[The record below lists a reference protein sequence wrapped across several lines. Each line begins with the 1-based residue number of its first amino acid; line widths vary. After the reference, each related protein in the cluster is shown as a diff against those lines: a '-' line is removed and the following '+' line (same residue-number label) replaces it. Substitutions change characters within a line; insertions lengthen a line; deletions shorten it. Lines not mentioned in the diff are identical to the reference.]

1 MWRRFY
7 AFGLFSSLFLD
18 QFLWLFYLLHLGYAA
33 WQMGVS
39 YALMQAGRM
48 VFDVPSSF
56 AADRLGARGMLVAGG
71 LAKAMS
77 SLCYLEAGRG
87 FGYVAVGSVLT
98 SLALTLPSGVD
109 VAYLRGLTERTSSPD
124 EHAFS
129 KRLAGY
135 FAMQQAAALAAGLGG
150 GLIADV
156 SFTLLYV
163 LDALGGLL
171 ASLVAITLPRLPPVA
186 MAEGSRTT
194 QSPWAAIRAFVT
206 TSRRYWRFGLLVAP
220 LWALSQV
227 GTEYTQALF
236 RGLGLTPALTSV
248 LLGAA
253 SALAWLTSW
262 AVGRVPQHRQRGL
275 LRLLL
280 WGYPLSALLRA
291 VPGRAALAF
300 GIPGL
305 CVGRA
310 GSGAAIVLTSAELVR
325 RAPAELRATA
335 LSAVDT
341 VYVGLTIALFP
352 LLGLLGA
359 GRMDVAFLI
368 LGCGLLCIVPALQRS
383 LTKDPGPA
391 PEAAESEAGPR

>member
-1 MWRRFY
+1 MWRRVY

-33 WQMGVS
+33 WQVGVS

-56 AADRLGARGMLVAGG
+56 AADRLGARGLLIAGG
-71 LAKAMS
+71 LAKAIS

-87 FGYVAVGSVLT
+87 FGFVAAGSVLT

-109 VAYLRGLTERTSSPD
+109 VAYLRRLTERTGGSD

-129 KRLAGY
+129 GRLAGY
-135 FAMQQAAALAAGLGG
+135 YAMQQAAALAAGLGG

-156 SFTLLYV
+156 SFTLLYA

-171 ASLVAITLPRLPPVA
+171 ASLVALTLPRLPPV
-186 MAEGSRTT
+186 SRVGASRPTET
-194 QSPWAAIRAFVT
+194 PWATLRAFVT
-206 TSRRYWRFGLLVAP
+206 ASRGYWRFGLLVAP
-220 LWALSQV
+220 LWAFSQV

-236 RGLGLTPALTSV
+236 RGVGLTPGLTSV
-248 LLGAA
+248 LLGVA
-253 SALAWLTSW
+253 SALAWLTTW
-262 AVGRVPQHRQRGL
+262 AVGRVPQNRQRGF
-275 LRLLL
+275 LRLLY
-280 WGYPLSALLRA
+280 WGYPLSALMRA
-291 VPGRAALAF
+291 APGRGALWL

-305 CVGRA
+305 GIGRA
-310 GSGAAIVLTSAELVR
+310 GSGAAVVLTSAELIR

-341 VYVGLTIALFP
+341 VFVGLTIALFP
-352 LLGLLGA
+352 LLGLLGT
-359 GRMDVAFLI
+359 GRIDLVFLI
-368 LGCGLLCIVPALQRS
+368 LGCGLLCVVLALQRS
-383 LTKDPGPA
+383 LTKDPGA
-391 PEAAESEAGPR
+391 VPEAAESEAGPR

>member
-18 QFLWLFYLLHLGYAA
+18 QFLWLFYLLHLGFAA
-33 WQMGVS
+33 WQVGVS

-56 AADRLGARGMLVAGG
+56 VADRLGARGLLIAGG

-87 FGYVAVGSVLT
+87 FGYVALGSVFT

-109 VAYLRGLTERTSSPD
+109 VAYLRRLTERTGSSD
-124 EHAFS
+124 ENAFS

-171 ASLVAITLPRLPPVA
+171 AALVALTLPRLPPVA
-186 MAEGSRTT
+186 MAGGSRTA
-194 QSPWAAIRAFVT
+194 QPPWATLRTFWK

-220 LWALSQV
+220 LWALTSV

-236 RGLGLTPALTSV
+236 RGHGLTPALTSV
-248 LLGAA
+248 LLGVA
-253 SALAWLTSW
+253 SALAWLTTW

-291 VPGRAALAF
+291 APGRAALPF

-310 GSGAAIVLTSAELVR
+310 GSGAASVLTSAELVR

-341 VYVGLTIALFP
+341 VQMGLTIALFP
-352 LLGLLGA
+352 ALGLLGT
-359 GRMDVAFLI
+359 GRMDFVFLI
-368 LGCGLLCIVPALQRS
+368 LGCGLLCVVPGLQRS
-383 LTKDPGPA
+383 LAKEPGA
-391 PEAAESEAGPR
+391 EPEAAESEPGPQ